1 MLSRGLTFCLILI
14 MRKDFKGEE
23 ITSPPPKVVRVTA
36 ESMDVI
42 DFNYGTYNR
51 TQETMMGRILGK
63 RKGYS
68 SKL

>member
-1 MLSRGLTFCLILI
+1 MLDIDREEGLQG
-14 MRKDFKGEE
+14 RRNHVAAAK
-23 ITSPPPKVVRVTA
+23 SSAVTA

-51 TQETMMGRILGK
+51 TQETMMDRILGK
-63 RKGYS
+63 TKGYS